1 MPRILPPD
9 WLDEGRPLRI
19 VVHWSGG
26 THDVSADDRQYYHYI
41 VSGDGRVERGLY
53 PVRAN
58 DSTSDRDGYAAHVRY
73 LNTGSIGVALAG
85 MHGSRERPY
94 YPGAYPLTA
103 VQWRAAVLLLVDLC
117 EHYQIQAER
126 RTLLTH
132 AEVEPVLGVDQR
144 GKWDIVVHPESG
156 AVVAPTVVGD
166 WMRARVAALIEGRDA
181 GSAESAG
188 SAPDWSSLRAHL
200 AMWLAGRSTLDLR
213 DGPSAAAAAR
223 HLQAEIGTR
232 PDAILGP
239 LTRAAIARYL
249 AEAARTAA
257 DVVLLDSEADPPGWQ
272 QYDRSRGVAP
282 LTRADAE
289 HDA

>member
-166 WMRARVAALIEGRDA
+166 WMRARVAALVEARDA
-181 GSAESAG
+181 QSQ
-188 SAPDWSSLRAHL
+188 PDPDPYALLPAHL
-200 AMWLAGRSTLDLR
+200 RDWMQDGGVRDLR
-213 DGPSAAAAAR
+213 HTAAEIAAR
-223 HLQAEIGTR
+223 GLQVEIGLKGDDV
-232 PDAILGP
+232 DAVLGP
-239 LTRAAIARYL
+239 QTRQYVSRYL

-257 DVVLLDSEADPPGWQ
+257 DVVLLDDEADLPGWQ